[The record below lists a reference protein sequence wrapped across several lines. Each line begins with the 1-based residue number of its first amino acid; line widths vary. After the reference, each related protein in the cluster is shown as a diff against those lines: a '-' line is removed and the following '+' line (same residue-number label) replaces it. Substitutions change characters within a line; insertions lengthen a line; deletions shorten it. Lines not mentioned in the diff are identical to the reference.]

1 MGTTAVDLELRSRTG
16 FLGATAGGW
25 TAAPYALVMALRS
38 RTELLGTA
46 AGGWTA
52 GLSVAATTAGVS
64 ALELRSWTGFL
75 GTAAICWTPGLSAID
90 LRYWQ
95 ATAGID
101 DSFSLFSLSKED
113 QGGARWRHSALDPR
127 CRAARAGTGT
137 AGGAATTGGL
147 PALELRSRTDF
158 LSATAGGRPAAPYAL
173 AMVLRSRTGF
183 LGATAGGWSA
193 APYALVMALRSR
205 TELLGTAAGGWT
217 AGLSVAAT
225 TAGVSAL
232 ELRSWTGFLGTAAIC
247 WTPGL
252 SAIDLRYWQAT
263 AGIDDS
269 FSLFSLSKEDQGG
282 ARWRHS
288 ALDPRCRAA
297 RAGTGTAGGA
307 ATTGGLPALELRSRT
322 DFLSATAGGRPA
334 APYALAM
341 VLRSR
346 TGFLGATAGGWSAAP
361 FAAVD
366 LECHTW
372 WRLGTASSHQV
383 GACIGWTAGLPAV
396 GLWQLTGSVGVGAA
410 ATNS

>member
-16 FLGATAGGW
+16 FLGAIAGGW

-75 GTAAICWTPGLSAID
+75 GTAAICWTAAPWAMALRSWIGLSAID

-113 QGGARWRHSALDPR
+113 QGGARWRHFALDPR

-158 LSATAGGRPAAPYAL
+158 LGATAGGRPA
-173 AMVLRSRTGF
+173 T
-183 LGATAGGWSA
+183 
-193 APYALVMALRSR
+193 
-205 TELLGTAAGGWT
+205 
-217 AGLSVAAT
+217 
-225 TAGVSAL
+225 
-232 ELRSWTGFLGTAAIC
+232 
-247 WTPGL
+247 
-252 SAIDLRYWQAT
+252 
-263 AGIDDS
+263 
-269 FSLFSLSKEDQGG
+269 
-282 ARWRHS
+282 
-288 ALDPRCRAA
+288 
-297 RAGTGTAGGA
+297 
-307 ATTGGLPALELRSRT
+307 
-322 DFLSATAGGRPA
+322 
-334 APYALAM
+334 PYALAM